1 MKTLLTLSLLVIMDS
16 AVSQESRMCNNR
28 LGFSAGNVSGVGLS
42 YQRELFG
49 NLSAMFLVG
58 GVAQKSHGD
67 FNTGMSLKY
76 TFSRINRNLRV
87 YFVASGSYFFDRD
100 IDGIYDVE
108 TQTYTDRERR
118 YVKMGGGL
126 GLEALYFDGRLGVD
140 VNFIGA
146 GASFQKRQDARKY
159 TFGDKPILGP
169 QISLNYNF

>member
-1 MKTLLTLSLLVIMDS
+1 V
-16 AVSQESRMCNNR
+16 
-28 LGFSAGNVSGVGLS
+28 AG
-42 YQRELFG
+42 
-49 NLSAMFLVG
+49 
-58 GVAQKSHGD
+58 
-67 FNTGMSLKY
+67 
-76 TFSRINRNLRV
+76 
-87 YFVASGSYFFDRD
+87 GSYFFDRD

-126 GLEALYFDGRLGVD
+126 GLEALFFDGRLGVD